1 MPQNE
6 PLTLQEITNAKIRE
20 YGDKLNGN
28 KTKNENDNKNA
39 IEEKILLQK
48 QSQNEKS
55 NTADQTG
62 LDLYTKLP
70 KNFWRGVDIEDEEN
84 DNDNDNDGE
93 WD

>member
-1 MPQNE
+1 
-6 PLTLQEITNAKIRE
+6 LTLQEIINARIQQYHE
-20 YGDKLNGN
+20 KLNGN
-28 KTKNENDNKNA
+28 KTENENDNKNG

-55 NTADQTG
+55 NTAYQTG
-62 LDLYTKLP
+62 FLDKLP
-70 KNFWRGVDIEDEEN
+70 KNLRVGVDIEEEEN